1 MVTNLSDT
9 GVSGDGSLRGEIL
22 AASSGDTIGFAH
34 GLHGTITLN
43 SLKGDLP
50 ISKSVTINGPGAN
63 KLSVSGNDASR
74 IFDISGSASVTI
86 AGLTITDGRATTGGG
101 ILLEGS
107 AALSISKCTLTDN
120 EALGSLAG
128 SLTVPDGD
136 GGGIEDNSSGA
147 MTVAN
152 STFDTNKAIARGPNA
167 PPSGPNYIIALGG
180 AIDVSLYSTGP
191 ATISDSTFTGNQA
204 LGGVPGASAGGGA
217 LSDSST
223 PADKTLGA
231 TMIVTGCTLSG
242 NAAIGAAGGD
252 GVSNFGSG
260 QGGGINNFANLI
272 VSDST
277 LTGNLAQG
285 SPLVSTAPVQHV
297 LANTVVAGG
306 GILELTNFAPATML
320 VTDSTISGN
329 RAVGAAG
336 AAGGTGSIGEGGGI
350 SVVGGSLAVVTG
362 CTVADNVAQGGAGG
376 SGAVGGTGVSGG
388 IDVAVF
394 SSVIVTNT
402 TLIHNKAIGGAGGA
416 GAKGGDGVGGGVNVG
431 AGVFFGIPNL
441 PPDTSSLTVT
451 DSTFDGNQAIGGAG
465 ESGSNGGNGL
475 GGGLSVLA
483 ASSATV
489 SDSTLNDNK
498 ATGGEG
504 DDGGNGGN
512 GFGGGVYVASG
523 TSVGVTGSTI
533 THNKAKG
540 GEGDDD
546 GGSDGLGVGGGVYHL
561 GTFTFDVFTVIKKN
575 EASTSNDNI
584 GP

>member
-1 MVTNLSDT
+1 MASFSFAGWLNANRARSLLSGRASRRGRHLPGHRFLPRLEVLEDRSLPSTLMVTNLSDT

-277 LTGNLAQG
+277 LTGNLAEQATNVYG
-285 SPLVSTAPVQHV
+285 DREDGVHPGDVVFDCG
-297 LANTVVAGG
+297 ANIGVYTRVA
-306 GILELTNFAPATML
+306 L
-320 VTDSTISGN
+320 
-329 RAVGAAG
+329 AAG
-336 AAGGTGSIGEGGGI
+336 AKLVLAIEPAPENVECLRRNYAAEIG
-350 SVVGGSLAVVTG
+350 
-362 CTVADNVAQGGAGG
+362 QGR
-376 SGAVGGTGVSGG
+376 
-388 IDVAVF
+388 
-394 SSVIVTNT
+394 VIVVPKGVWDREDVL
-402 TLIHNKAIGGAGGA
+402 TLRVDAG
-416 GAKGGDGVGGGVNVG
+416 
-431 AGVFFGIPNL
+431 
-441 PPDTSSLTVT
+441 
-451 DSTFDGNQAIGGAG
+451 
-465 ESGSNGGNGL
+465 
-475 GGGLSVLA
+475 
-483 ASSATV
+483 SSAR
-489 SDSTLNDNK
+489 DSFVGSFGPALRGIHVPLTTIDRLVEELNL
-498 ATGGEG
+498 
-504 DDGGNGGN
+504 
-512 GFGGGVYVASG
+512 
-523 TSVGVTGSTI
+523 TSVGFMKLDIEGAEKNALAGARNTLLKYHPRMAIAMEHLPDDPVRIPQVILAAAPSYQVACGDCVDEI
-533 THNKAKG
+533 TK
-540 GEGDDD
+540 
-546 GGSDGLGVGGGVYHL
+546 VRP
-561 GTFTFDVFTVIKKN
+561 DVLFFR
-575 EASTSNDNI
+575 
-584 GP
+584 